1 MIRLK
6 NLSKS
11 YGDTQAVKDISFTVE
26 KGEIVGIL
34 GPNGAGKSSTIRILC
49 GYFSATSGHVEVD
62 ENVIECGDIN
72 IATKEMIGY
81 LPESAPLYR
90 EMIVYDYLSFIWM
103 LREGSKIKNAKERTQ
118 KAKQRVLEVCT
129 ICKLDEVKHKNIEEL
144 SKGYRQRVGLA
155 SALIGDPEILVLD
168 EPTSGLDPNQIIEMR
183 NLIKEIG
190 KTKTVLLCS
199 HILHEVEATCDRV
212 VIMKEGKIVADDTTA
227 NLKKRFGFKT
237 RITLGFRN
245 VDAADVERELQKLPD
260 VDVQKTDL
268 EGEKDAVGFILYS
281 AQAGDCRDAI
291 YDCIKKN
298 NWSLI
303 AFYKSVETLEDVFR
317 ELTLPE
323 HSAEVL
329 EDGGKLQEEAEKL
342 DAEHSQKVD

>member
-1 MIRLK
+1 MIQLK

-11 YGDTQAVKDISFTVE
+11 YGETKAVKDISFSVE

-49 GYFSATSGHVEVD
+49 GYFSATSGYVKVG
-62 ENVIECGDIN
+62 ENVIDCGEISV
-72 IATKEMIGY
+72 ATKEMIGY

-90 EMIVYDYLSFIWM
+90 EMIVYDYLSFIWL
-103 LREGSKIKNAKERTQ
+103 LRAGDKIKNGKERLE
-118 KAKQRVLEVCT
+118 KVRKRVLEVCT

-155 SALIGDPEILVLD
+155 SALIGDPEILILD

-190 KTKTVLLCS
+190 KTKTILLCS

-237 RITLGFRN
+237 RITVGFRN
-245 VDAADVERELQKLPD
+245 VDANDVESQLRQLPD
-260 VDVQKTDL
+260 IDVEKIDL
-268 EGEKDAVGFILYS
+268 EGEKDAVGFVLYS
-281 AQAGDCRDAI
+281 FQAGDCRDVI

-298 NWSLI
+298 NWQLI
-303 AFYKSVETLEDVFR
+303 SFYKSIETLEDVFR
-317 ELTLPE
+317 ELTLSE
-323 HSAEVL
+323 GSSELDRKNAGGDNFGNNSGG
-329 EDGGKLQEEAEKL
+329 EDAPKF
-342 DAEHSQKVD
+342 V

>member
-1 MIRLK
+1 MIQLK

-11 YGDTQAVKDISFTVE
+11 YGETKAVKDISFSVE

-49 GYFSATSGHVEVD
+49 GYFSATSGYVKVG
-62 ENVIECGDIN
+62 ENVIDCGEISV
-72 IATKEMIGY
+72 ATKEMIGY

-90 EMIVYDYLSFIWM
+90 EMIVYDYLSFIWL
-103 LREGSKIKNAKERTQ
+103 LRAGDKIKNGKERRE
-118 KAKQRVLEVCT
+118 KVRKRVLEVCT

-155 SALIGDPEILVLD
+155 SALIGDPEILILD

-190 KTKTVLLCS
+190 KTKTILLCS

-237 RITLGFRN
+237 RITVGFRN
-245 VDAADVERELQKLPD
+245 VDANDVESQLRQLPD
-260 VDVQKTDL
+260 IDVEKIDL
-268 EGEKDAVGFILYS
+268 EGEKDAVGFVLYS
-281 AQAGDCRDAI
+281 SQAGDCRDVI

-298 NWSLI
+298 NWQLI
-303 AFYKSVETLEDVFR
+303 SFYKSIETLEDVFR
-317 ELTLPE
+317 ELTLSE
-323 HSAEVL
+323 GSSELDRENADGDNFGDNSGG
-329 EDGGKLQEEAEKL
+329 EDAP
-342 DAEHSQKVD
+342 KVV